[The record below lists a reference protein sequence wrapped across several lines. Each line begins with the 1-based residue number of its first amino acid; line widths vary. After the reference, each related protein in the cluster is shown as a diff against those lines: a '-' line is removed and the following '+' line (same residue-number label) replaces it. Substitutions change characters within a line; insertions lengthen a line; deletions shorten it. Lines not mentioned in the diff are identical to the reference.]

1 MFQNNFREKM
11 QTQIPIGIIIS
22 LFALSTFYYYNKKSK
37 LRKEEQRDRLFE
49 ARQNYLWE
57 MLKNGNEDQSN

>member
-1 MFQNNFREKM
+1 M

-22 LFALSTFYYYNKKSK
+22 LFALSTFYYYNKKAK
-37 LRKEEQRDRLFE
+37 LRKEEQKERLFE

-57 MLKNGNEDQSN
+57 MLKNGKEDKFN